1 MQLQNLAGSLT
12 RLELLSSTTW
22 VWDMLPSM
30 PRLRSLAT
38 GCGREEPDLQSS
50 LSNLTELRL
59 ALYYDMVTDLSQLT
73 RLKVLPGT
81 RVVTKAK

>member
-12 RLELLSSTTW
+12 RLELLPSTTW
-22 VWDMLPSM
+22 VWNMLPSM

-38 GCGREEPDLQSS
+38 GCGREDSDLQSS

-59 ALYYDMVTDLSQLT
+59 AIYFDMKIDLSQLT
-73 RLKVLPGT
+73 RLKVLL
-81 RVVTKAK
+81 K

>member
-12 RLELLSSTTW
+12 RLELLPSTTW
-22 VWDMLPSM
+22 VWNMLPSM

-38 GCGREEPDLQSS
+38 GCGREDSDLQSS

-59 ALYYDMVTDLSQLT
+59 AIYFDMKMDLSQLT
-73 RLKVLPGT
+73 WLKVLLKT
-81 RVVTKAK
+81 